1 MSMPKFCPGIVV
13 FLAASLV
20 STAGAD
26 SGFSEPATEE
36 DIERVNWSIFPDG
49 ENLPDGSGTAT
60 QGKAVYEMYCAS
72 CHGMDGEG
80 TIANKIVGGRGTI
93 DSDSPVRTVGS
104 FWPYATTVFDYVR
117 RSMPYTAPMSLTNE
131 EYYAI
136 TAYILNKNDIIA
148 ADAVLDRNSLPKVRM
163 PNRDGF
169 VNAYPDI
176 PQEYDYME

>member
-1 MSMPKFCPGIVV
+1 MSMPKSYRSIVV

-36 DIERVNWSIFPDG
+36 DIERVYWSVFPDG

-60 QGKAVYEMYCAS
+60 QGIAAYEMYCAA

-80 TIANKIVGGRGTI
+80 TLANKIVGGRGTI
-93 DSDSPVRTVGS
+93 DSDSPLRTVGS
-104 FWPYATTVFDYVR
+104 YWPYATTVFNYVR
-117 RSMPYTAPMSLTNE
+117 RSMPYTAPMSLTND

-136 TAYILNKNDIIA
+136 TAYVLSMNDIIS
-148 ADAVLDRNSLPKVRM
+148 ADAVLDKNTLPKVVM

-176 PQEYDYME
+176 PQEYDYMD